1 MSELG
6 TGEVMALLRAQYPAE
21 RGWAFFEEARNS
33 PGFPRQVRSA
43 DGIALGLWPSLGL
56 ELLGFEVKVSRSDW
70 RRELKDPSK
79 AGEFQKWCDRWWVV
93 APAGIVERA
102 ELPPTWGL
110 LEVPEKGRKRLVVS
124 VPAPKLEAQPL
135 DRRFV
140 AALVRQ
146 VQTDL
151 DRRVRTAAD
160 ARWVAERDAMMGRHD
175 VQIAGLVKAKEDAD
189 EKLRELASALGLS
202 VYDMK
207 WSTLPVVNQ
216 VKAALAAR
224 RVMDQQAFAL
234 ELAAQALEN
243 LTAGRAE
250 LAALARALREAAGPM
265 PAAQEVGGAG

>member
-6 TGEVMALLRAQYPAE
+6 TGEVMALLRAQYPSE

-151 DRRVRTAAD
+151 EGKVRAEADKRWMANRAAEVERQEADRAELVRQKEAA
-160 ARWVAERDAMMGRHD
+160 E
-175 VQIAGLVKAKEDAD
+175 
-189 EKLRELASALGLS
+189 EKLRELVHALGLS
-202 VYDMK
+202 VYDVK
-207 WSTLPVVNQ
+207 WSGLQVVNQ

-234 ELAAQALEN
+234 ERAAQALEN